1 MSTSKA
7 NIYLPALLP
16 AYHTAPERSRALA
29 HRAHYAAC
37 QGQRATGPG
46 RWDKDDK
53 GHEETRS
60 LIRDCV
66 KTPGPTTRPPTT
78 TASPEAQRSTWSLR

>member
-7 NIYLPALLP
+7 KIYLPALLP
-16 AYHTAPERSRALA
+16 AYHTARELSMALA
-29 HRAHYAAC
+29 HRAHHAAC

-46 RWDKDDK
+46 RRDKDDK
-53 GHEETRS
+53 GHKDTRE

-78 TASPEAQRSTWSLR
+78 TASPEAQRSTWSSR